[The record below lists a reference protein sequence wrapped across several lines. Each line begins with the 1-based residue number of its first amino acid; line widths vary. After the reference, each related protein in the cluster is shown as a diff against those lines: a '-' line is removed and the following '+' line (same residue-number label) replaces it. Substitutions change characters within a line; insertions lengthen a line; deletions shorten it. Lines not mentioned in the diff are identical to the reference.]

1 MKYNCNLIRDLL
13 PLYQD
18 QVVSEES
25 AAVVREHLL
34 ECPDC
39 RALLRRMEGAEIE
52 SAVAAE
58 KQEVLREQNKYFKRK
73 STLAGT
79 IIAGI
84 FMIPILVCLIVNLAT
99 GHGLSWFFIVLAA
112 LLLAASLIIV
122 PIMVREN
129 KALWTFVSS
138 TASLILLLAVVCIYS
153 GGSWF
158 FVAALSTLFGLSVV
172 FLPFVVRSKPVA
184 ERIGNNKA
192 LVVLAVDTLLF
203 FLMMLAIGL
212 RVSDG
217 AFSRWFWQAAVISGP
232 FIVLAFA
239 VWAVLRYLP
248 CSGLTRAGIVV
259 VMVGLFEFFATMV
272 MNLLLG
278 AQAQFPVFRPLQW
291 NVATVDGNTR
301 WITLLSCVLIGA
313 VLIAVGLIRGK
324 NRSRED

>member
-18 QVVSEES
+18 QVASEES
-25 AAVVREHLL
+25 AAAVREHLL

-39 RALLRRMEGAEIE
+39 AKLFKQMQSQTIEEVIAPERQEI
-52 SAVAAE
+52 
-58 KQEVLREQNKYFKRK
+58 LREQNQYFKRK
-73 STLAGT
+73 STVAGT

-99 GHGLSWFFIVLAA
+99 GHGLTWFFIVLSA

-122 PIMVREN
+122 PIMAREN
-129 KALWTFVSS
+129 KALWTLAAS
-138 TASLILLLAVVCIYS
+138 TASLMLLLAVTCIYS

-158 FVAALSTLFGLSVV
+158 FIAALSTLFGLSVM
-172 FLPFVVRSKPVA
+172 FLPFAVRSKPVA
-184 ERIGNNKA
+184 ERLGNNKS

-217 AFSRWFWQAAVISGP
+217 GFSRWFWQVTVISGP

-259 VMVGLFEFFATMV
+259 VMAGLFEFFATMV

-278 AQAQFPVFRPLQW
+278 AQAQLPVFRPLQW
-291 NVATVDGNTR
+291 NAATVDGNTR

-313 VLIAVGLIRGK
+313 VLIIVGLIRGK
-324 NRSRED
+324 NRSHED

>member
-18 QVVSEES
+18 QVASEES
-25 AAVVREHLL
+25 AAAVREHLL

-39 RALLRRMEGAEIE
+39 AKLFKQMQSQTIEEVIAPERQEI
-52 SAVAAE
+52 
-58 KQEVLREQNKYFKRK
+58 LREQNQYFKRK
-73 STLAGT
+73 STVAGT

-99 GHGLSWFFIVLAA
+99 GHGLTWFFIVLSA

-122 PIMVREN
+122 PIMAREN
-129 KALWTFVSS
+129 KALWTLAAS
-138 TASLILLLAVVCIYS
+138 TASLMLLLAVTCIYS

-158 FVAALSTLFGLSVV
+158 FIAALSTLFELSVM
-172 FLPFVVRSKPVA
+172 FLPFVVLA
-184 ERIGNNKA
+184 E
-192 LVVLAVDTLLF
+192 DTLLF

-217 AFSRWFWQAAVISGP
+217 GFSRWFWQVTVISGP

-259 VMVGLFEFFATMV
+259 VMAGLFEFFATMV

-278 AQAQFPVFRPLQW
+278 AQAQLPVFRPLQW
-291 NVATVDGNTR
+291 NAATVDGNTR

-313 VLIAVGLIRGK
+313 VLIIVGLIRGK
-324 NRSRED
+324 NRSHED

>member
-138 TASLILLLAVVCIYS
+138 TASLILLLAVVSIYS
-153 GGSWF
+153 GESWF

-291 NVATVDGNTR
+291 NAATVDGNTR

-324 NRSRED
+324 NRSREE